1 MVLLHKCTKALLNIL
16 KEVEK
21 PPLRKVYFSKTKL
34 ILVSWKVKMKKTKV
48 EDYLRLGELIENS
61 SIDSFKHREQRNMP
75 EWQGADVQITSD
87 FEKTPQDWSSEHDL
101 WVRTLHATHLTWLFF
116 ELKHVFSEY
125 LSYRNKYGFYEA
137 LGQSALKYL
146 STNQPE
152 PECPS
157 IESCLI
163 KAFGWLNVEEIDY
176 QTKVLS

>member
-1 MVLLHKCTKALLNIL
+1 
-16 KEVEK
+16 
-21 PPLRKVYFSKTKL
+21 
-34 ILVSWKVKMKKTKV
+34 
-48 EDYLRLGELIENS
+48 LIENG

-101 WVRTLHATHLTWLFF
+101 WVRTHHATHLTWLFF

-152 PECPS
+152 SECPRALLKAVLS
-157 IESCLI
+157 E
-163 KAFGWLNVEEIDY
+163 AFGWLEYLKKNGELPDQSPVIIHQIDEEGRQRRIGPEDIE
-176 QTKVLS
+176 L